1 MRLVPLSPW
10 HAGARRGAAPA
21 LPQGVAVQLE
31 VASHAHADD
40 AVTPRVR
47 A

>member
-10 HAGARRGAAPA
+10 HAGARRLR

-31 VASHAHADD
+31 VASHAHAHADD